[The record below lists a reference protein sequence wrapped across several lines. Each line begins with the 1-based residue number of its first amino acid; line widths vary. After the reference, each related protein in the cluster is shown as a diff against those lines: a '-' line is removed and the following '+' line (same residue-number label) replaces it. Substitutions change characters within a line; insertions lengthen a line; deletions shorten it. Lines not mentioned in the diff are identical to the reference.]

1 MPGSTAGSRR
11 ETLGGRVVVI
21 VHSLAWLTAADRNG
35 ADVIVCGHTHRPEIS
50 GDRPL
55 LINPGDTLDV
65 ECTWNNDEGR
75 VLPFGFEMCVVFAQ
89 FVDDTGVGSWAC
101 DDGHWTEF

>member
-1 MPGSTAGSRR
+1 MDPTAP
-11 ETLGGRVVVI
+11 LVI
-21 VHSLAWLTAADRNG
+21 NA
-35 ADVIVCGHTHRPEIS
+35 
-50 GDRPL
+50 
-55 LINPGDTLDV
+55 GDTLDV
-65 ECTWNNDEGR
+65 ECTWNNDEDR